1 MPLEKWK
8 RTWLTNKRVKQLDT
22 RKYSYRPTPL
32 RSEKSV
38 TRSGD
43 ERK

>member
-1 MPLEKWK
+1 ME
-8 RTWLTNKRVKQLDT
+8 TNVADKQVGKQLDT